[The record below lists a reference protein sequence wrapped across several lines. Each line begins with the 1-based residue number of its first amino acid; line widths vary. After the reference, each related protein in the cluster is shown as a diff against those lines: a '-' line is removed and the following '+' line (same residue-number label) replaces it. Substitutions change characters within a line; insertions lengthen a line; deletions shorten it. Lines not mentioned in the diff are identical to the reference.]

1 MKKILYSA
9 VGLTAILASAC
20 SENYLELAP
29 QTSPTPAIL
38 MSTTENAQYAIN
50 GIGRLMTNQLLS
62 TQGCSGEGG
71 MYLWYGETPGHDM
84 IVNRWNSTWYTYSN
98 FTSMLRSSHVMS
110 AYGWIYNYKVIANAN
125 VIINNI
131 DNAEGPESER
141 QYIKAQALTFRA
153 HAYTWLVQTYCKRW
167 VDSNNG
173 TSRGVVLRTGNEP
186 DDQECATLAES
197 YQFIYNDL
205 DEAISLY
212 QQSGYVRPTAANERW
227 KPSED
232 VAHAVYARAALARQD
247 WATANTHAA
256 IVAAKYPLMTSD
268 QYREGFNTPNN
279 EWVWMIFNDATQ
291 TLSYYPYL
299 AYCASNSSSSVCRG
313 YGCIINK
320 QLVDLI
326 PEEDTRLWLYG
337 IPQEGDE
344 NVINTTTKPGNI
356 TKGKLLDR
364 YKDEYYDRYNH
375 ENTMTYYAYAVMK
388 FQRTDGVGNGNFVIY
403 RGAEMLYT
411 QAEALFEM
419 GQETEAREI
428 LIQAVKPY
436 QPDYACSLT
445 GTALRDEIRLYRRFD
460 LLGEGHSWYDYKR
473 WNLPMDRLSWKDG
486 GTWADVFC
494 GDGRN
499 NGSGG
504 NYGPEDRNGWCVS
517 IPDEELNFNAYLN
530 YGQEPAN
537 WTKGFEVSNAGS
549 SSNEE

>member
-1 MKKILYSA
+1 
-9 VGLTAILASAC
+9 
-20 SENYLELAP
+20 
-29 QTSPTPAIL
+29 
-38 MSTTENAQYAIN
+38 
-50 GIGRLMTNQLLS
+50 
-62 TQGCSGEGG
+62 
-71 MYLWYGETPGHDM
+71 
-84 IVNRWNSTWYTYSN
+84 
-98 FTSMLRSSHVMS
+98 
-110 AYGWIYNYKVIANAN
+110 
-125 VIINNI
+125 
-131 DNAEGPESER
+131 
-141 QYIKAQALTFRA
+141 
-153 HAYTWLVQTYCKRW
+153 
-167 VDSNNG
+167 
-173 TSRGVVLRTGNEP
+173 
-186 DDQECATLAES
+186 
-197 YQFIYNDL
+197 
-205 DEAISLY
+205 
-212 QQSGYVRPTAANERW
+212 
-227 KPSED
+227 
-232 VAHAVYARAALARQD
+232 
-247 WATANTHAA
+247 
-256 IVAAKYPLMTSD
+256 
-268 QYREGFNTPNN
+268 
-279 EWVWMIFNDATQ
+279 
-291 TLSYYPYL
+291 
-299 AYCASNSSSSVCRG
+299 
-313 YGCIINK
+313 
-320 QLVDLI
+320 
-326 PEEDTRLWLYG
+326 
-337 IPQEGDE
+337 
-344 NVINTTTKPGNI
+344 
-356 TKGKLLDR
+356 
-364 YKDEYYDRYNH
+364 
-375 ENTMTYYAYAVMK
+375 MTYYAYAVMK